1 MLMENII
8 LSVIQM
14 SSSFNIKSHPNKTL
28 ELHLNNVA
36 NFSKKTVAEKNL
48 KNTKLY
54 SEIAFIIGLTHDFAK
69 STTYFQDYLID
80 HIKTEKSQHGL
91 LSSIFGY
98 YCVKNYLSNSG
109 FDDFDYLASVAW
121 IVILRH
127 HGNIKTIM
135 GTDGESRKLEE
146 GLELVNQQISNIK
159 KNNLADLI
167 AIYNKWDINLEEFFT
182 EFKNIIRKIKFE
194 LKKLTRNK
202 SLKSYFTIL
211 FFYSVL
217 LDADKLDA
225 SETNTPNRLD
235 INENIVDEFKEFKF
249 GKNSVGINRIREES
263 YLEVVNSL
271 NNFDINKER
280 ILSLNLPTGCG
291 KTLTG
296 LSFGLKLRKKI
307 EGELGFVP
315 RIIYSLPFLSII
327 DQNADV
333 FSEIL
338 GINDMGASQVPS
350 NLLLKHHHLADISY
364 ISDENLE
371 MNMNKSTLLTESWY
385 SEIIITTFIQLFN
398 SLITNKN
405 RSARKFHNIV
415 NSILILDEIQ
425 SVPYEYWESINL
437 ILKYLCNEF
446 NCWVVLMTATEPLIF
461 KLNDEIK
468 PLIKNKDKYFS
479 NFNRLDYKFN
489 LEPENFDDFKE
500 RLWNKIQ
507 KNPNKDIMVVLNT
520 IHSSKEL
527 YQYILDKFDEE
538 YRVDDIGIAHLT
550 GTKLINLSTLVIP
563 DHRLKRIKRI
573 KEDDGKRNIIIS
585 TQLIEAGV
593 DISVDILFRDLAPLD
608 SIVQAAGRC
617 NRNNERVKGSV
628 EIFILN
634 ENNGRKFYSYV
645 YNSTLIEATKD
656 VINEKITEEEKRFNI
671 SAIPTY
677 YNFILERGTQAQS
690 KKLIESI
697 EKLNFSEFKALF
709 KLIKGSYPKLD
720 VFIEV
725 DENAKIVWNNFRQIS
740 EIEDRFRKKEEFAK
754 IKSTFYSYVV
764 SVDPKKL
771 GNILIENE
779 WLGYLDNGSLERKYD
794 LETGFVVHDEEE
806 AFII

>member
-1 MLMENII
+1 
-8 LSVIQM
+8 M

-48 KNTKLY
+48 KNTELY

-69 STTYFQDYLID
+69 STTYFQDYLSD
-80 HIKTEKSQHGL
+80 HIKSEKSQHGL

-127 HGNIKTIM
+127 HGNINTIM
-135 GTDGESRKLEE
+135 GTDGESRKLED
-146 GLELVNQQISNIK
+146 GLELAKEQISNIK
-159 KNNLADLI
+159 ENNSADLI
-167 AIYNKWDINLEEFFT
+167 AIYNKWDINLEGFFT
-182 EFKNIIRKIKFE
+182 EFANIIRKIKFE

-235 INENIVDEFKEFKF
+235 INENIVDEFKEVKF
-249 GKNSVGINRIREES
+249 GKNSVGINKIREES
-263 YLEVVNSL
+263 YLEAVNSL
-271 NNFDINKER
+271 NNFDISKER

-338 GINDMGASQVPS
+338 GINDIGSSLVPS
-350 NLLLKHHHLADISY
+350 NLLLKHHHLADMSY

-371 MNMNKSTLLTESWY
+371 MNMNKSVLLTESWY
-385 SEIIITTFIQLFN
+385 SEIIVTTFIQLFY

-437 ILKYLCNEF
+437 ILQYLCNEF

-461 KLNDEIK
+461 KSNDEIK

-500 RLWNKIQ
+500 RFWNKIQ

-520 IHSSKEL
+520 INSSKEL

-538 YRVDDIGIAHLT
+538 YLVDDIGIAHLT
-550 GTKLINLSTLVIP
+550 STKLINLSTLVIP

-617 NRNNERVKGSV
+617 NRNNERVKGST
-628 EIFILN
+628 EIFILKDS
-634 ENNGRKFYSYV
+634 NGRKFYSYV

-656 VINEKITEEEKRFNI
+656 VINGKITEEEKGFNI

-697 EKLNFSEFKALF
+697 EKLNFSEFKTLF

-740 EIEDRFRKKEEFAK
+740 EIEDRFQRKEEFAK

-771 GNILIENE
+771 GNIVIENE

-794 LETGFVVHDEEE
+794 LETGFVVHDEEK

>member
-1 MLMENII
+1 MENII